1 MTDACTLPP
10 ELTIYTV
17 GELAPQCRAWLD
29 AHADAAHSSLR
40 VQAQAVAEVDAAG
53 VQLLLS
59 LANTLQARDRQLQL
73 LEPSATLSAACQA
86 LGAASLLGAH
96 ADHGGKA

>member
-1 MTDACTLPP
+1 
-10 ELTIYTV
+10 
-17 GELAPQCRAWLD
+17 
-29 AHADAAHSSLR
+29 
-40 VQAQAVAEVDAAG
+40 

-59 LANTLQARDRQLQL
+59 LANTLQAHDRQLQL

-96 ADHGGKA
+96 PEHGGKA